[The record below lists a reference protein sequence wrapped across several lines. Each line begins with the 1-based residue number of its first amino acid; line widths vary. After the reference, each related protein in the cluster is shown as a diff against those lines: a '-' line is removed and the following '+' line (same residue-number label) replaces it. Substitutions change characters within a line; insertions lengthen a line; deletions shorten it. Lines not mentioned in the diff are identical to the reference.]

1 VGTDSTELSSAISR
15 NESTSTCSAQSAV
28 SSMQKTCGN
37 NFDKFNALVLDRQGV
52 NYWRHFLARATPA
65 RSEVNANQV
74 LIVNQNLM
82 QGLDAQDMHHLAS
95 GFKLPHCQTLQEMQ
109 GLKRACER
117 HEQTN
122 SGKHTLPYQLHLIER
137 RC

>member
-1 VGTDSTELSSAISR
+1 MER
-15 NESTSTCSAQSAV
+15 
-28 SSMQKTCGN
+28 TCGN
-37 NFDKFNALVLDRQGV
+37 NFDEFNALVLDRQGV

-65 RSEVNANQV
+65 GSEVNANQV

-82 QGLDAQDMHHLAS
+82 LGLDAQDMIYLAS

-122 SGKHTLPYQLHLIER
+122 SAAVNIDCRTNYI
-137 RC
+137 